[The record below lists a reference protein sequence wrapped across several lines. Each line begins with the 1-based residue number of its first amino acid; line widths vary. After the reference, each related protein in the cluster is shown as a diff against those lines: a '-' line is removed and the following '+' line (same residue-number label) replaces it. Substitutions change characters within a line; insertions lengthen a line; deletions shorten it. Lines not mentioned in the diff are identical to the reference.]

1 VRTPPARRLRYAAD
15 THRCSYQQVIR
26 AGSRLNLPLPPPCRR
41 GKGPG
46 KVRER
51 GVIYSMYPE
60 NLEKTQNVQAKN
72 LDEGASGM
80 L

>member
-1 VRTPPARRLRYAAD
+1 
-15 THRCSYQQVIR
+15 
-26 AGSRLNLPLPPPCRR
+26 
-41 GKGPG
+41 
-46 KVRER
+46 
-51 GVIYSMYPE
+51 MYPE